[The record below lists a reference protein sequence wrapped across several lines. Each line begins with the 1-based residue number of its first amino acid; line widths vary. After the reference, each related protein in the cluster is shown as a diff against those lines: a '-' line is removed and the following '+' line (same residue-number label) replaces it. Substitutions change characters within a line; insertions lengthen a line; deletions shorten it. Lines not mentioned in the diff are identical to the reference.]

1 MVITLTCENGKV
13 IDMSSYI
20 LKQMRGEITREEVE
34 ERITFYQQTNKLN
47 TNKAG

>member
-1 MVITLTCENGKV
+1 MQWILKCENGKQ
-13 IDMSSYI
+13 IDMSKYI
-20 LKQMRGEITREEVE
+20 MLQMEEKMTRKEVE